1 MKNFTKQNFK
11 TNPLW
16 IRLLIMTF
24 MLLIGTSSAW
34 ADVDVYVYAKNSSH
48 YAYIWTGTSTTHNG
62 GWPGK
67 TFASSFTS
75 LGNNLY
81 KKTLTGISSYNII
94 FNEGNGKSQTSDIK
108 NISTG
113 KCFFYEGG
121 TTYKTEANYE
131 MKGTYAAKFTSFD
144 ATKKAYSTSSQ
155 ELDAGTYTTQ
165 VYSGSS
171 KYWSSFDNTR
181 GSGVTLSGGGQ
192 NGFSFTLSSKGK
204 VTFYYDPG
212 ADKAFATFE
221 SSCTPPAAPTL
232 NSSSTTVCS
241 GTSFDLP
248 SGYRWYTVATGGTK
262 LSSNTI
268 SAGVTTKTTYY
279 AEAGEDG
286 CVSASR
292 TAYTVNVDAKSALTL
307 KANPTICQGSSIK
320 LSDYVQSSTGTVKWY
335 SNSGMTTEITD
346 PSVAR
351 TPQSNPT
358 YYYARATSGVC
369 SSVDKTLT
377 VTLSP
382 QPAITLKAA
391 PTICNGTTVT
401 FANYVNTHTGTV
413 TWHTKSDFSDAAI
426 TSAKPSQTT
435 TYYAKASSGDCTPA
449 TASLQVTVNDKP
461 ATPTL
466 TPATVSLVSP
476 ETATLT
482 AGNTTNGL
490 TYTLYNGETVGESKK
505 STGSDL
511 TFTVSTAGSYTVR
524 VTNDC
529 GTSTSTA
536 VTVTVC
542 TPQVNEFKHANSSY
556 TQLANQ
562 PTYYPGDK
570 AYFVSIY
577 TCCLTGSWSNNVNKG
592 EEAWFAGL
600 TGGTPKFSMTLTR
613 AGNFTITN
621 NATNGCTETQDV
633 KVNLDFK
640 VTALPEVTNTNGT
653 ASGSNIALT
662 WKHATSH
669 TNVMVV
675 RYPTSGTE
683 TIPAGGQAYTAGTTL
698 GDGKVVYVGT
708 AESFTD
714 TNLAAGA
721 GYKYYFY
728 TVNNNYYSEGVV
740 LNMSSCPIPAKP
752 QLSST
757 PVTACGGTCTTQG
770 YIIIGNMSD
779 YDDTYTFKLGNGTV
793 KPTAEGKLGIN
804 STAYTQYTVTV
815 TNSCG
820 NSSNAQVDIAINDN
834 KPTISGATY
843 TQPGKDNAIEL
854 TLPAGISAKWSVSP
868 AADLSENEGNSTM
881 FSAEE
886 NGTYTIKADNGGC
899 TDTHVVTVS
908 DAFYVYMRQPKK
920 GETAYDNFYYPT
932 QNPTQGGDLFYK
944 EYASIPPAEGYT
956 DYNTGGVAHDIIFT
970 DCDGYVW
977 YGFKASDKLIDGTN
991 YFTVRAPNLGG
1002 NGGYYTHT
1010 YLTKPGAMTS
1020 DIYYTMSEE
1029 ASGNSR
1035 GWYITKVSAP
1045 YAGPVVHATDASF
1058 NKNNFADF
1066 AALYVTDC
1074 SGKEVESYQWQY
1086 SATENGE
1093 YANYSSVCTYVGK
1106 KTVQGDAGKTNN
1118 IRPNVAGWYRC
1129 TATYKGGSSMTSAAE
1144 QVSATSETTYADFNS
1159 NLPVIMVNTGSKNFP
1174 TCPKD
1179 NETASK
1185 NAEKM
1190 KKKLSVDVK
1199 ILSDGNI
1206 VYDRKARMAYRGS
1219 SSLNFQKKSYAFCPG
1234 DANCGDAD
1242 KGEDYVK
1249 TAKLNMLGIGEAYDK
1264 DWVLYAAAAD
1274 PSMLRNR
1281 MVFET
1286 YQAMRPG
1293 EWGVHSRYV
1302 ELIINGEYKGV
1313 YVMMDK
1319 ITQNEKRVNVKWDV
1333 KDATKRG
1340 FILKFD
1346 KTDIADRYVNGS
1358 NDDSDEKTFLSKYS
1372 GKYDITTYDAQVDQA
1387 FEIEYPEKGDIEDDG
1402 GNWYEVVDF
1411 IKGMIND
1418 FETALAAGE
1427 YGKVQQYIDYTSWAD
1442 WFILSEY
1449 TKNVDAFRASCVF
1462 TFDGNKIKATPLW
1475 DQELSFNN
1483 QSPHANRYPNDG
1495 GNKGCQDAT
1504 GLLIKH
1510 NGVYSDNFAA
1520 PFWFTGK
1527 LVGGKGTEKLAGK
1540 TFTGAL
1546 LNDPCFVQ
1554 TVKDRWAK
1562 HKTGALSKS
1571 SLEALITNYEKELTE
1586 AVRTREANFWSN
1598 NGYSRN
1604 TLSCSW
1610 NGNST
1615 GYYDDSYATAKGH
1628 ITDWISDVAAS
1639 GSKGRRAGLSSAID
1653 ELVGTGLSILFT
1665 PDAVTTTP
1673 WMPVTLQI
1681 QNESGYEYTL
1691 EYTDNALNQQP
1702 NILIEKSGDTYKYH
1716 IPRPESWGIGDA
1728 EEGERP
1734 EIVYGLKATLLMT
1747 DATVVCGSQEEGEE
1761 PEAPSATATITLK
1774 DEDNDGCE

>member
-24 MLLIGTSSAW
+24 MVLLSTGSAW
-34 ADVDVYVYAKNSSH
+34 GAYNQSAVDLYFDNSEAKWSNCYVYIGHSTWTSCYPLTRVSGTQYLWKLAKADFNGGSAWNGATGWVLCYEKWWDANGESIDKYTWHGAKNVTKKRTSAWSASYIYKTSGTVSVTSDGNTINAYNTTTVSNKNYTVTINQATGGTLTVKDYDNNTVSNNASKIYLTVLKFSETPLAGYSLQEVQINDGSTTTTIAAADLASKTHTLTSNVTITPVWESACSPATSITSATLNQDGKISLVGEFTTCGTQYHGFQWRIKGQDWCSENSPNSNSGYVTKNTNVDGEDTDTFTPTLGNTYEFRTYIYGSPWVYSSETVEVATCISPSATHFDYTAPANLTYNDSKKSASVTWKTGTGSGNITIYYKSSTGTYTTTAPTNLGTYTVAVKTAAGGNYCATDDYVVVGTFTINGIAPQASDFTYTAEKNYTGAVLSADVAWK
-48 YAYIWTGTSTTHNG
+48 TGTG
-62 GWPGK
+62 
-67 TFASSFTS
+67 
-75 LGNNLY
+75 
-81 KKTLTGISSYNII
+81 TGAI
-94 FNEGNGKSQTSDIK
+94 
-108 NISTG
+108 
-113 KCFFYEGG
+113 
-121 TTYKTEANYE
+121 TTYYKVKGAAD
-131 MKGTYAAKFTSFD
+131 GTYTTDKPI
-144 ATKKAYSTSSQ
+144 
-155 ELDAGTYTTQ
+155 DAGTYTIAVTTAAGGNYAAATTKIVLGDFTINEVCDPITNLTWRVSSGAKATYCAGDKVQ
-165 VYSGSS
+165 VTMTYNGNTATAYSRGGNHEGNIDFNVSS
-171 KYWSSFDNTR
+171 MA
-181 GSGVTLSGGGQ
+181 SGVVYT
-192 NGFSFTLSSKGK
+192 FTIRK
-204 VTFYYDPG
+204 
-212 ADKAFATFE
+212 
-221 SSCTPPAAPTL
+221 
-232 NSSSTTVCS
+232 S
-241 GTSFDLP
+241 GTI
-248 SGYRWYTVATGGTK
+248 
-262 LSSNTI
+262 N
-268 SAGVTTKTTYY
+268 
-279 AEAGEDG
+279 
-286 CVSASR
+286 
-292 TAYTVNVDAKSALTL
+292 LTL
-307 KANPTICQGSSIK
+307 
-320 LSDYVQSSTGTVKWY
+320 TGCDGK
-335 SNSGMTTEITD
+335 
-346 PSVAR
+346 
-351 TPQSNPT
+351 
-358 YYYARATSGVC
+358 
-369 SSVDKTLT
+369 
-377 VTLSP
+377 
-382 QPAITLKAA
+382 
-391 PTICNGTTVT
+391 
-401 FANYVNTHTGTV
+401 
-413 TWHTKSDFSDAAI
+413 
-426 TSAKPSQTT
+426 
-435 TYYAKASSGDCTPA
+435 PA
-449 TASLQVTVNDKP
+449 T
-461 ATPTL
+461 TPTL
-466 TPATVSLVSP
+466 TFNVMADPDTPTVQVVNNIIKC
-476 ETATLT
+476 
-482 AGNTTNGL
+482 GNDFTQYGKIRITNYNSNYSYKIGVNNDPLDPSAIDANGNISGL
-490 TYTLYNGETVGESKK
+490 TIADQFTLYAING
-505 STGSDL
+505 
-511 TFTVSTAGSYTVR
+511 
-524 VTNDC
+524 C
-529 GTSTSTA
+529 GVA
-536 VTVTVC
+536 
-542 TPQVNEFKHANSSY
+542 TPSA
-556 TQLANQ
+556 
-562 PTYYPGDK
+562 P
-570 AYFVSIY
+570 
-577 TCCLTGSWSNNVNKG
+577 
-592 EEAWFAGL
+592 
-600 TGGTPKFSMTLTR
+600 
-613 AGNFTITN
+613 FTITE
-621 NATNGCTETQDV
+621 TN
-633 KVNLDFK
+633 
-640 VTALPEVTNTNGT
+640 
-653 ASGSNIALT
+653 
-662 WKHATSH
+662 
-669 TNVMVV
+669 
-675 RYPTSGTE
+675 
-683 TIPAGGQAYTAGTTL
+683 
-698 GDGKVVYVGT
+698 
-708 AESFTD
+708 
-714 TNLAAGA
+714 
-721 GYKYYFY
+721 
-728 TVNNNYYSEGVV
+728 
-740 LNMSSCPIPAKP
+740 
-752 QLSST
+752 
-757 PVTACGGTCTTQG
+757 
-770 YIIIGNMSD
+770 
-779 YDDTYTFKLGNGTV
+779 
-793 KPTAEGKLGIN
+793 
-804 STAYTQYTVTV
+804 
-815 TNSCG
+815 
-820 NSSNAQVDIAINDN
+820 N
-834 KPTISGATY
+834 KPTITGATY
-843 TQPGKDNAIEL
+843 TQPGKANAIEL

-868 AADLSENEGNSTM
+868 AADLSVGEGNSTM

-886 NGTYTIKADNGGC
+886 NGTYIITANNGGC

-920 GETAYDNFYYPT
+920 GENAYDNFYYPT

-1074 SGKEVESYQWQY
+1074 SGKELKSYQWQY

-1093 YANYSSVCTYVGK
+1093 YADYSSVCTYVGK
-1106 KTVQGDAGKTNN
+1106 KTEQGDAGKTNN

-1129 TATYKGGSSMTSAAE
+1129 TATYNDDSSATSAALE
-1144 QVSATSETTYADFNS
+1144 VTATSGTTKADFNS
-1159 NLPVIMVNTGSKNFP
+1159 NLPVIMVNTGSKDFP
-1174 TCPKD
+1174 SCPVSG
-1179 NETASK
+1179 ETASK

-1199 ILSDGNI
+1199 ILHDGNI

-1249 TAKLNMLGIGEAYDK
+1249 TAKLNMLGIGNAYDK

-1293 EWGVHSRYV
+1293 EWGVKSRYV

-1527 LVGGKGTEKLAGK
+1527 LAGGKGTEKLAGK

>member
-24 MLLIGTSSAW
+24 MLVLSAGGAMAANTVKSDGSYRLYFKFSGGSTW
-34 ADVDVYVYAKNSSH
+34 WNGSGCYH
-48 YAYIWTGTSTTHNG
+48 YAWVWANGGNGQIQRIYKVGTTSNASTGNTTDVFYMNIPKDMTLYGMILFRGKNAGPANGSTTYPDGNTYSWHN
-62 GWPGK
+62 K
-67 TFASSFTS
+67 T
-75 LGNNLY
+75 N
-81 KKTLTGISSYNII
+81 
-94 FNEGNGKSQTSDIK
+94 DIVLPN
-108 NISTG
+108 NISTYNLVTAVTENSTNVTQTSRYTTVSVATTSLTASNAKSG
-113 KCFFYEGG
+113 SGTQADPYVFDENTTMKLSASATIDDHNFQIQLAYGSSTSMKTSGSSQSIDVALTTAATATAYTVTYTPCLGG
-121 TTYKTEANYE
+121 STSYKGTASTKNIYYKTE
-131 MKGTYAAKFTSFD
+131 
-144 ATKKAYSTSSQ
+144 KAC
-155 ELDAGTYTTQ
+155 DD
-165 VYSGSS
+165 V
-171 KYWSSFDNTR
+171 
-181 GSGVTLSGGGQ
+181 
-192 NGFSFTLSSKGK
+192 
-204 VTFYYDPG
+204 
-212 ADKAFATFE
+212 
-221 SSCTPPAAPTL
+221 AAPTL
-232 NSSSTTVCS
+232 
-241 GTSFDLP
+241 
-248 SGYRWYTVATGGTK
+248 
-262 LSSNTI
+262 
-268 SAGVTTKTTYY
+268 
-279 AEAGEDG
+279 
-286 CVSASR
+286 
-292 TAYTVNVDAKSALTL
+292 
-307 KANPTICQGSSIK
+307 SIERGIT
-320 LSDYVQSSTGTVKWY
+320 DNCGDITNGIIAITNYNIY
-335 SNSGMTTEITD
+335 SNCTF
-346 PSVAR
+346 
-351 TPQSNPT
+351 
-358 YYYARATSGVC
+358 
-369 SSVDKTLT
+369 TL
-377 VTLSP
+377 
-382 QPAITLKAA
+382 
-391 PTICNGTTVT
+391 NGNAV
-401 FANYVNTHTGTV
+401 
-413 TWHTKSDFSDAAI
+413 
-426 TSAKPSQTT
+426 
-435 TYYAKASSGDCTPA
+435 
-449 TASLQVTVNDKP
+449 
-461 ATPTL
+461 TPTD
-466 TPATVSLVSP
+466 
-476 ETATLT
+476 
-482 AGNTTNGL
+482 AGKIEG
-490 TYTLYNGETVGESKK
+490 V
-505 STGSDL
+505 
-511 TFTVSTAGSYTVR
+511 
-524 VTNDC
+524 
-529 GTSTSTA
+529 
-536 VTVTVC
+536 
-542 TPQVNEFKHANSSY
+542 
-556 TQLANQ
+556 
-562 PTYYPGDK
+562 
-570 AYFVSIY
+570 
-577 TCCLTGSWSNNVNKG
+577 
-592 EEAWFAGL
+592 
-600 TGGTPKFSMTLTR
+600 
-613 AGNFTITN
+613 
-621 NATNGCTETQDV
+621 
-633 KVNLDFK
+633 
-640 VTALPEVTNTNGT
+640 T
-653 ASGSNIALT
+653 ASGSCT
-662 WKHATSH
+662 
-669 TNVMVV
+669 VV
-675 RYPTSGTE
+675 
-683 TIPAGGQAYTAGTTL
+683 
-698 GDGKVVYVGT
+698 
-708 AESFTD
+708 
-714 TNLAAGA
+714 
-721 GYKYYFY
+721 
-728 TVNNNYYSEGVV
+728 
-740 LNMSSCPIPAKP
+740 
-752 QLSST
+752 
-757 PVTACGGTCTTQG
+757 
-770 YIIIGNMSD
+770 
-779 YDDTYTFKLGNGTV
+779 
-793 KPTAEGKLGIN
+793 
-804 STAYTQYTVTV
+804 V
-815 TNSCG
+815 TNNCG
-820 NSSNAQVDIAINDN
+820 NSSEPVSIDMPKTTVKAPTVYDVSLTYPQVSFATNNGSVNINLSQSERDVTYYLYKNGTKVTGSDKQGDGRALTWSVIESGTYTVKAANPCDGGVKDMNGSVDFTCMSNLELAFEGDKSVFCPGETANIIVTFNGTGKGDEDTNTGKFGWQWSTNNITYTSVYLTESGVKVPVTIKGDGSISLSVRSCDGTVNSNELKFTVTPAPEIGVKVVQDIVKCGNNITQYGQIQITGYNPAYTYKIGNDVVEPNNEGIIDNLSSAGTFTLSAINSCNAQTPVQFTISSTDN
-834 KPTISGATY
+834 KPYITGATY

-868 AADLSENEGNSTM
+868 AADLSVNEGNSTM

-886 NGTYTIKADNGGC
+886 NGTYTITADNKGC

-908 DAFYVYMRQPKK
+908 DAFYIWIRNAKE
-920 GETAYDNFYYPT
+920 GETAYNNFYYPD
-932 QNPTQGGDLFYK
+932 QNSPEYRGGAMYYAECDVLPTDATYTTYNEGGREADL
-944 EYASIPPAEGYT
+944 IQ
-956 DYNTGGVAHDIIFT
+956 N
-970 DCDGYVW
+970 DCDGYTW
-977 YGFKASDKLIDGTN
+977 YGFRASADVISGEK
-991 YFTVRAPNLGG
+991 YFYVRAKNDKNTGG
-1002 NGGYYTHT
+1002 WYTHT
-1010 YLTKPGAMTS
+1010 VPTKVTLTS
-1020 DIYYTMSEE
+1020 DVYYTLCETSVNNCNEG
-1029 ASGNSR
+1029 SK
-1035 GWYITKVSAP
+1035 GWKIVSASAP

-1074 SGKEVESYQWQY
+1074 SGKEIASYQWYKDGEEY
-1086 SATENGE
+1086 SSIC
-1093 YANYSSVCTYVGK
+1093 NYSIVEKNKDTKVNEY
-1106 KTVQGDAGKTNN
+1106 KTVASDAGKTNN
-1118 IRPNVAGWYRC
+1118 IRPKAAGNYTC
-1129 TATYKGGSSMTSAAE
+1129 KATYTDGTSVTSAPFS
-1144 QVSATSETTYADFNS
+1144 VSATSETTYTDFKS

-1249 TAKLNMLGIGEAYDK
+1249 TAKLNMLGIGEACDK

-1281 MVFET
+1281 MVFDT
-1286 YQAMRPG
+1286 YQAMRSG
-1293 EWGVHSRYV
+1293 EWGVNSRYV

-1319 ITQNEKRVNVKWDV
+1319 ITQNEKRVNIEWKV
-1333 KDATKRG
+1333 KDGEHVKKG

-1358 NDDSDEKTFLSKYS
+1358 DKDSDEKTFLSKYS

-1387 FEIEYPEKGDIEDDG
+1387 FEIEYPEKEDIEDDG

-1462 TFDGNKIKATPLW
+1462 TYDGNKIKATPLW

-1571 SLEALITNYEKELTE
+1571 SLDALITNYEKELTE
-1586 AVRTREANFWSN
+1586 SVRTREANFWSS

-1734 EIVYGLKATLLMT
+1734 DIVYGLKATLLMT

-1761 PEAPSATATITLK
+1761 PEAPSATATITLQ

>member
-24 MLLIGTSSAW
+24 MVLLSTGSAWGAYNQSAVDLYFDDSEAKWSDNSKSPYVYIGHSTWTTCYGPMTRVAGTQYLFILKKANFNGGSTWNNATGWVICNEKWWDGNGESIDKFTWHGDKNVTQKRTSAWSASNVYKTNGTASTTSDNHTIQAYKTTTYSNKNYTVTISSVTGGTLTVKDYDNTTVSNGASKIVLTVLKFSASASSGYTFKEVQINDGSTTTTIAAANLSTTYTLKSNVTITPVWEKSCTTVKAPVVTADAICAGNTATLKLTNRQADVTYKLNSTSGTTIFSSA
-34 ADVDVYVYAKNSSH
+34 DTY
-48 YAYIWTGTSTTHNG
+48 TTSALN
-62 GWPGK
+62 
-67 TFASSFTS
+67 A
-75 LGNNLY
+75 N
-81 KKTLTGISSYNII
+81 
-94 FNEGNGKSQTSDIK
+94 
-108 NISTG
+108 
-113 KCFFYEGG
+113 
-121 TTYKTEANYE
+121 TTYKIYASHASACTNNVEGSVTVTVNPKPAIELTSSSAIICNGDEITLANYV
-131 MKGTYAAKFTSFD
+131 K
-144 ATKKAYSTSSQ
+144 
-155 ELDAGTYTTQ
+155 
-165 VYSGSS
+165 
-171 KYWSSFDNTR
+171 
-181 GSGVTLSGGGQ
+181 
-192 NGFSFTLSSKGK
+192 
-204 VTFYYDPG
+204 
-212 ADKAFATFE
+212 
-221 SSCTPPAAPTL
+221 
-232 NSSSTTVCS
+232 
-241 GTSFDLP
+241 
-248 SGYRWYTVATGGTK
+248 
-262 LSSNTI
+262 
-268 SAGVTTKTTYY
+268 
-279 AEAGEDG
+279 
-286 CVSASR
+286 
-292 TAYTVNVDAKSALTL
+292 
-307 KANPTICQGSSIK
+307 
-320 LSDYVQSSTGTVKWY
+320 SSTGTVKWY
-335 SNSGMTTEITD
+335 TNEGMTTEAAAK
-346 PSVAR
+346 VK
-351 TPQSNPT
+351 PT
-358 YYYARATSGVC
+358 
-369 SSVDKTLT
+369 
-377 VTLSP
+377 
-382 QPAITLKAA
+382 
-391 PTICNGTTVT
+391 
-401 FANYVNTHTGTV
+401 AN
-413 TWHTKSDFSDAAI
+413 
-426 TSAKPSQTT
+426 T
-435 TYYAKASSGDCTPA
+435 TYYAKATSGDCA
-449 TASLQVTVNDKP
+449 AETAQLKVTVNDKP

-490 TYTLYNGETVGESKK
+490 TYTLYNGETAGESKK

-511 TFTVSTAGSYTVR
+511 TFTVSAAGSYTVR

-529 GTSTSTA
+529 GTSVSTPA

-577 TCCLTGSWSNNVNKG
+577 SCCLTGTWSNNLQKG
-592 EEAWFAGL
+592 EEAWYAGL

-621 NATNGCTETQDV
+621 NATNGCTDTKDV
-633 KVNLDFK
+633 MVNLDFK

-740 LNMSSCPIPAKP
+740 LNMSSCAIPAKP

-779 YDDTYTFKLGNGTV
+779 YKDDTYTFQLGNGTV
-793 KPTAEGKLGIN
+793 TPTAEGKLGIN

-820 NSSNAQVDIAINDN
+820 NSSNAQVNIAINDN
-834 KPTISGATY
+834 KPTITGATY

-854 TLPAGISAKWSVSP
+854 TLPAGISAKWTTTGGDLSVS
-868 AADLSENEGNSTM
+868 EGNSTM

-886 NGTYTIKADNGGC
+886 NGTYTITADNGGC

-1058 NKNNFADF
+1058 NKNNFAEF

-1074 SGKEVESYQWQY
+1074 SGKELKSYQWQY

-1093 YANYSSVCTYVGK
+1093 YADYSSVCTYVGK
-1106 KTVQGDAGKTNN
+1106 KTEQGDAGKTNN

-1129 TATYKGGSSMTSAAE
+1129 TATYNDDSYATSAALE
-1144 QVSATSETTYADFNS
+1144 VKATSGTTKADFNS
-1159 NLPVIMVNTGSKNFP
+1159 NLPVIMVNTGSKDFP
-1174 TCPKD
+1174 SCPVSG
-1179 NETASK
+1179 ETASK

-1199 ILSDGNI
+1199 ILHDGNI

-1293 EWGVHSRYV
+1293 DWGVHSRYV

-1319 ITQNEKRVNVKWDV
+1319 ITQNKNRVNVEWDV
-1333 KDATKRG
+1333 KDASKRG

-1346 KTDIADRYVNGS
+1346 KTDIADRSFDYPDG
-1358 NDDSDEKTFLSKYS
+1358 DEKTFLSKYS
-1372 GKYDITTYDAQVDQA
+1372 GKYDIGTYDTTNDQA
-1387 FEIEYPEKGDIEDDG
+1387 FEIEYPEKEDIQDDG
-1402 GNWYEVVDF
+1402 GNWYEVINF
-1411 IKGMIND
+1411 IKGMVND
-1418 FETALAAGE
+1418 FETALATGDYA
-1427 YGKVQQYIDYTSWAD
+1427 KVQQIIDYESWAD

-1462 TFDGNKIKATPLW
+1462 VYDGNKIKATPLW

-1483 QSPHANRYPNDG
+1483 QSVHANRHIGDG

-1510 NGVYSDNFAA
+1510 SGVYSDNFAA
-1520 PFWFTGK
+1520 PFWFTGQ
-1527 LVGGKGTEKLAGK
+1527 LAGGKGTEKLAAK

-1546 LNDPCFVQ
+1546 LNDQCFVQ
-1554 TVKDRWAK
+1554 MVKNRWAA
-1562 HKTGALSKS
+1562 HKEGALSNA
-1571 SLEALITNYEKELTE
+1571 SLTALITEYEKELTE
-1586 AVRTREANFWSN
+1586 AVRTREANFWTN

-1604 TLSCSW
+1604 TLSCPW
-1610 NGNST
+1610 GGNST
-1615 GYYDDSYATAKGH
+1615 GYYDDSYTDAKAD
-1628 ITDWISDVAAS
+1628 ITNWISDNNAS
-1639 GSKGRRAGLSSAID
+1639 ISGTGRRKGLDAVISAL
-1653 ELVGTGLSILFT
+1653 EGTGLDISIS
-1665 PDAVTTTP
+1665 PASIETTP
-1673 WMPVTLQI
+1673 WVPVVLQVH
-1681 QNESGYEYTL
+1681 NESGYEYTL
-1691 EYTDNALNQQP
+1691 TYTDRSLDQVKD
-1702 NILIEKSGDTYKYH
+1702 LIIERSGDTYKYH
-1716 IPRPESWGIGDA
+1716 IPRPAAWGTGNEDVEGEREDISYGIKATLQIGDA
-1728 EEGERP
+1728 NNQCGTSGE
-1734 EIVYGLKATLLMT
+1734 L
-1747 DATVVCGSQEEGEE
+1747 
-1761 PEAPSATATITLK
+1761 PSAAATIILQ
-1774 DEDNDGCE
+1774 DEDNDDCPQP

>member
-24 MLLIGTSSAW
+24 MLLAGAGNAWGVYNQSAVDLYFDDSEAKWSDNSKSPYVYIGHSTWTTCYGPMTRVSGTQYLFKLPKANFNGGSTWNNATGWVICNEKWWDSNGESIDKFTWHGDKNVTQKRTSAW
-34 ADVDVYVYAKNSSH
+34 SAS
-48 YAYIWTGTSTTHNG
+48 YIYKTNGTASTT
-62 GWPGK
+62 
-67 TFASSFTS
+67 
-75 LGNNLY
+75 
-81 KKTLTGISSYNII
+81 
-94 FNEGNGKSQTSDIK
+94 SDNHTI
-108 NISTG
+108 TA
-113 KCFFYEGG
+113 
-121 TTYKTEANYE
+121 YKT
-131 MKGTYAAKFTSFD
+131 
-144 ATKKAYSTSSQ
+144 
-155 ELDAGTYTTQ
+155 
-165 VYSGSS
+165 
-171 KYWSSFDNTR
+171 
-181 GSGVTLSGGGQ
+181 
-192 NGFSFTLSSKGK
+192 
-204 VTFYYDPG
+204 
-212 ADKAFATFE
+212 
-221 SSCTPPAAPTL
+221 
-232 NSSSTTVCS
+232 TTVS
-241 GTSFDLP
+241 NKN
-248 SGYRWYTVATGGTK
+248 YTVTINSATGGTLTVK
-262 LSSNTI
+262 DYDDNTVSSGASKIYLTVLKFSATPASSYELQEIQINDGSTTTTI
-268 SAGVTTKTTYY
+268 SASETYTLKSNVTITPVWKSTCTTVNAPVVTADAICAGNTATLKLTNRQADVTYKLNSTSGTTIFGSADTYTTSVLDEKTTYKIY
-279 AEAGEDG
+279 ASHA
-286 CVSASR
+286 SACTNNVEGSV
-292 TAYTVNVDAKSALTL
+292 TVTVNPKPAIELTSSSAIICNGDEITL
-307 KANPTICQGSSIK
+307 AN
-320 LSDYVQSSTGTVKWY
+320 YVKSSTGTVKWY
-335 SNSGMTTEITD
+335 TNDMTTEAAAK
-346 PSVAR
+346 VK
-351 TPQSNPT
+351 PT
-358 YYYARATSGVC
+358 
-369 SSVDKTLT
+369 
-377 VTLSP
+377 
-382 QPAITLKAA
+382 
-391 PTICNGTTVT
+391 
-401 FANYVNTHTGTV
+401 AN
-413 TWHTKSDFSDAAI
+413 
-426 TSAKPSQTT
+426 T
-435 TYYAKASSGDCTPA
+435 TYYAKATSGDCA
-449 TASLQVTVNDKP
+449 AETAQLKVTVNNKP

-490 TYTLYNGETVGESKK
+490 TYTLYNDETAGESKK

-511 TFTVSTAGSYTVR
+511 TFTVSAAGSYTVQ

-542 TPQVNEFKHANSSY
+542 TPQVNELKHANSSY

-577 TCCLTGSWSNNVNKG
+577 TCCLTGIWTNNLNKG
-592 EEAWFAGL
+592 EEAWYAGL

-621 NATNGCTETQDV
+621 NATNGCTDTKDV

-708 AESFTD
+708 AENFTD

-740 LNMSSCPIPAKP
+740 LNMSSCAIPAKP

-793 KPTAEGKLGIN
+793 KPTADGKLGIN
-804 STAYTQYTVTV
+804 STAFTQYTVTV

-834 KPTISGATY
+834 KPTITGATY

-868 AADLSENEGNSTM
+868 AADLSVNEGNSTM

-886 NGTYTIKADNGGC
+886 NGTYTITADNKGC

-1074 SGKEVESYQWQY
+1074 SGKELKSYQWQY

-1093 YANYSSVCTYVGK
+1093 YADYSSVCTYVGK
-1106 KTVQGDAGKTNN
+1106 KTEQGDAGKTNN

-1129 TATYKGGSSMTSAAE
+1129 TATYNDDSYATSAALE
-1144 QVSATSETTYADFNS
+1144 VTATSGTTKADFNS
-1159 NLPVIMVNTGSKNFP
+1159 NLPVIMVNTGSKDFP
-1174 TCPKD
+1174 SCPVSG
-1179 NETASK
+1179 ETASK

-1199 ILSDGNI
+1199 ILHDGNI

-1249 TAKLNMLGIGEAYDK
+1249 TAKLNMLGIGNAYDK

-1293 EWGVHSRYV
+1293 EWGVKSRYV

-1319 ITQNEKRVNVKWDV
+1319 ITQNKNRVNVEWDV
-1333 KDATKRG
+1333 NDASKRG

-1346 KTDIADRYVNGS
+1346 KTDIPDRSVDYPDG
-1358 NDDSDEKTFLSKYS
+1358 DEKTFLSKYS

-1387 FEIEYPEKGDIEDDG
+1387 FEIEYPEKEDIEDDG

-1411 IKGMIND
+1411 IKGMINE
-1418 FETALAAGE
+1418 FETALSAGD
-1427 YGKVQQYIDYTSWAD
+1427 YAKVQQYIDYESWAD

-1462 TFDGNKIKATPLW
+1462 TYDGNKIKATPLW

-1483 QSPHANRYPNDG
+1483 QSVHANRHTGDS

-1510 NGVYSDNFAA
+1510 SGVYSDNFAA
-1520 PFWFTGK
+1520 PFWFTGQ
-1527 LVGGKGTEKLAGK
+1527 LAGGKGTEKLAAK

-1546 LNDPCFVQ
+1546 LNDQCFVQ
-1554 TVKDRWAK
+1554 MVKNRWAA
-1562 HKTGALSKS
+1562 HKEGALSNA
-1571 SLEALITNYEKELTE
+1571 SLTALITEYEKELTE
-1586 AVRTREANFWSN
+1586 AVRTREANFWTN

-1604 TLSCSW
+1604 TLSCPW
-1610 NGNST
+1610 GGNST
-1615 GYYDDSYATAKGH
+1615 GYYDDSYTDAKAD
-1628 ITDWISDVAAS
+1628 ITNWISDNNATTS
-1639 GSKGRRAGLSSAID
+1639 GTGRRKGLDTAISAL
-1653 ELVGTGLSILFT
+1653 EGTGLDISIS
-1665 PDAVTTTP
+1665 PASIETTP
-1673 WMPVTLQI
+1673 WVPVVVQVK
-1681 QNESGYEYTL
+1681 NESGYEYTL
-1691 EYTDNALNQQP
+1691 TYTDGSLDQVND
-1702 NILIEKSGDTYKYH
+1702 LIIERSGDTYKYH
-1716 IPRPESWGIGDA
+1716 IPRPWPAGDEKVEGEREDISYGIKATLQIGDA
-1728 EEGERP
+1728 NNQCGTSGE
-1734 EIVYGLKATLLMT
+1734 L
-1747 DATVVCGSQEEGEE
+1747 
-1761 PEAPSATATITLK
+1761 PSATATIILQ
-1774 DEDNDGCE
+1774 DEENDDCPQP

>member
-24 MLLIGTSSAW
+24 MVLLSTGSAW
-34 ADVDVYVYAKNSSH
+34 AANIDGTIYFEKPSS
-48 YAYIWTGTSTTHNG
+48 WSGTDIYFCIGKSGWSDFDNKMTHVCGNYYKITIKWDGATKIGFTDCNLSSWSDGDSDG
-62 GWPGK
+62 GIDGRYNWVCNNK
-67 TFASSFTS
+67 TPLTNS
-75 LGNNLY
+75 LGTGRMYYISNGSITY
-81 KKTLTGISSYNII
+81 KT
-94 FNEGNGKSQTSDIK
+94 QTSDPTCCSAPTSVSITRGTPTTG
-108 NISTG
+108 NICQGSTIDLTATVDG
-113 KCFFYEGG
+113 SGDITYEW
-121 TTYKTEANYE
+121 TKT
-131 MKGTYAAKFTSFD
+131 
-144 ATKKAYSTSSQ
+144 
-155 ELDAGTYTTQ
+155 
-165 VYSGSS
+165 SGSS
-171 KYWSSFDNTR
+171 DWTIANASAQKCTVTAGTGSATFQIKATR
-181 GSGVTLSGGGQ
+181 CSTSKTSTVTL
-192 NGFSFTLSSKGK
+192 TA
-204 VTFYYDPG
+204 DP
-212 ADKAFATFE
+212 
-221 SSCTPPAAPTL
+221 
-232 NSSSTTVCS
+232 
-241 GTSFDLP
+241 
-248 SGYRWYTVATGGTK
+248 
-262 LSSNTI
+262 
-268 SAGVTTKTTYY
+268 
-279 AEAGEDG
+279 
-286 CVSASR
+286 
-292 TAYTVNVDAKSALTL
+292 KSALTL
-307 KANPTICQGSSIK
+307 KANPTICQGSSIV
-320 LSDYVQSSTGTVKWY
+320 LSNYVESSIGTVKWY
-335 SNSGMTTEITD
+335 SNSARTTEITN
-346 PSVAR
+346 PTEAR
-351 TPQSNPT
+351 TPQSSPT
-358 YYYARATSGVC
+358 SYYARATSGVC

-382 QPAITLKAA
+382 KPAIELTSSTA
-391 PTICNGTTVT
+391 TICNGDEITL
-401 FANYVNTHTGTV
+401 ASYVKSSTGTV
-413 TWHTKSDFSDAAI
+413 KWYTNDGMTTEAAAKVKP
-426 TSAKPSQTT
+426 TSNA

-490 TYTLYNGETVGESKK
+490 TYTLYNGNAAGESKK

-511 TFTVSTAGSYTVR
+511 TFTVSAAGSYTVK

-577 TCCLTGSWSNNVNKG
+577 TCCLTGSWSTNLNKG

-683 TIPAGGQAYTAGTTL
+683 TIPAGGQAYTAGNAL
-698 GDGKVVYVGT
+698 GEGKVVYVGT

-740 LNMSSCPIPAKP
+740 LNMSSCAIPAKP

-757 PVTACGGTCTTQG
+757 PVTACDGTCTAQG

-779 YDDTYTFKLGNGTV
+779 YDDTDTFKLGNGTV
-793 KPTAEGKLGIN
+793 TPTAEGKLGIN

-820 NSSNAQVDIAINDN
+820 NSNNAQVDIAINDN
-834 KPTISGATY
+834 KPTITGATY

-868 AADLSENEGNSTM
+868 AADLSVGEGNSTM

-886 NGTYTIKADNGGC
+886 NGTYTITADNKGC

-956 DYNTGGVAHDIIFT
+956 DYNTGGVARDIIFT

-991 YFTVRAPNLGG
+991 YFTVRAPNKGG

-1029 ASGNSR
+1029 ASNNSR

-1045 YAGPVVHATDASF
+1045 YSGPVVHASGKTSEDFSF

-1066 AALYVTDC
+1066 VALYVKDC
-1074 SGKEVESYQWQY
+1074 SGKEVKSYQWQY

-1093 YANYSSVCTYVGK
+1093 YADYSSVCTYVGK
-1106 KTVQGDAGKTNN
+1106 KTEQGDAGKTNN

-1129 TATYKGGSSMTSAAE
+1129 IANYIDGSSTTSSAKQVTATSG
-1144 QVSATSETTYADFNS
+1144 TTYSFTSD
-1159 NLPVIMVNTGSKNFP
+1159 LPIIMVNTNGYGFP
-1174 TCPKD
+1174 SCD
-1179 NETASK
+1179 GLSGTASK
-1185 NAEKM
+1185 NADVIKA
-1190 KKKLSVDVK
+1190 KISVDVK
-1199 ILSDGNI
+1199 IYEKTNL
-1206 VYDRKARMAYRGS
+1206 VYDRKARMNYRGS
-1219 SSLNFQKKSYAFCPG
+1219 SSLNFVKKSYAFCPG
-1234 DANCGDAD
+1234 KADCVED
-1242 KGEDYVK
+1242 KGREDYVK
-1249 TAKLNMLGIGEAYDK
+1249 TEKLNMLGVGQAVDK

-1274 PSMLRNR
+1274 PTIMRNR
-1281 MVFET
+1281 LMFDTFRDMTGGWSV
-1286 YQAMRPG
+1286 Q
-1293 EWGVHSRYV
+1293 SRYV
-1302 ELIINGEYKGV
+1302 ELIVDGEYKGV
-1313 YVMMDK
+1313 YVFMDK
-1319 ITQNEKRVNVKWDV
+1319 ITNNEKRVNI
-1333 KDATKRG
+1333 TNENG

-1346 KTDIADRYVNGS
+1346 KTDIADRYE
-1358 NDDSDEKTFLSKYS
+1358 NDGDKKTFKSLYS
-1372 GKYDITTYDAQVDQA
+1372 GKDGSSTYDTEIDQR
-1387 FEIEYPEKGDIEDDG
+1387 FEIEYPEKEDIEDEG
-1402 GNWYEVVDF
+1402 GNWATTVNN
-1411 IKGMIND
+1411 IKSIINN
-1418 FETALAAGE
+1418 FETQLKARNYGE
-1427 YGKVQQYIDYTSWAD
+1427 VQKIIDYKSWAD
-1442 WFILSEY
+1442 WFIITEFG
-1449 TKNVDAFRASCVF
+1449 KNMDAYRASNLFVYNG
-1462 TFDGNKIKATPLW
+1462 DKLEARPLW
-1475 DQELSFNN
+1475 DQELSFKNTC
-1483 QSPHANRYPNDG
+1483 ATLCDDY
-1495 GNKGCQDAT
+1495 GCDNT
-1504 GLLIKH
+1504 EGLLIRNSKI
-1510 NGVYSDNFAA
+1510 YSESESCAA

-1527 LVGGKGTEKLAGK
+1527 YVSGRGTEAIGGSQQFAGY
-1540 TFTGAL
+1540 L
-1546 LNDPCFVQ
+1546 LDDPCFVQ
-1554 TVKDRWAK
+1554 TVKDRWAY
-1562 HKTGALSKS
+1562 HKENALKASELNAKITAYTNEMATALDREKAMWKSEGGKLSRETCQCSFGGTTGYSDIKISDSKS
-1571 SLEALITNYEKELTE
+1571 AITSWINSRPSKLDAAL
-1586 AVRTREANFWSN
+1586 A
-1598 NGYSRN
+1598 
-1604 TLSCSW
+1604 
-1610 NGNST
+1610 
-1615 GYYDDSYATAKGH
+1615 
-1628 ITDWISDVAAS
+1628 
-1639 GSKGRRAGLSSAID
+1639 D
-1653 ELVGTGLSILFT
+1653 EVGTGLSILFSHENV
-1665 PDAVTTTP
+1665 DTTP
-1673 WMPVTLQI
+1673 WEPVVI
-1681 QNESGYEYTL
+1681 QVISESGYDYKL
-1691 EYTDNALNQQP
+1691 EYTDNSLDKVTDV
-1702 NILIEKSGDTYKYH
+1702 IIEKNADTYKYH
-1716 IPRPESWGIGDA
+1716 IPRPAKWDEGN
-1728 EEGERP
+1728 EKVEGERAD
-1734 EIVYGLKATLLMT
+1734 IVYGLKATLLVGEGV
-1747 DATVVCGSQEEGEE
+1747 AICGAKEDGSE
-1761 PEAPSATATITLK
+1761 PELPFDEATITLQ
-1774 DEDNDGCE
+1774 DEPNEVCE